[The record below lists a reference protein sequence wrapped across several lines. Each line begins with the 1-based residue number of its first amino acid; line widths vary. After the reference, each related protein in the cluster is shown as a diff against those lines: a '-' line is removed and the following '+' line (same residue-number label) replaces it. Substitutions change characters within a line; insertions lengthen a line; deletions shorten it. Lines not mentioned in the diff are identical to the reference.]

1 MILFWLIEIAFIA
14 YTVFSEDGL
23 INNLHDDVR
32 FTFGFKKIIT
42 IIENIALWFFWNVLL
57 AIINVVIVFCI
68 SFCAM
73 IPFVATQPK
82 IETEYSFNINA
93 MQDNMTI
100 EGRVGGSIFGA
111 RGYVNEDLS
120 YFYARTMPQG
130 EIIGHLPAKKT
141 YIRYDNNVH
150 PNIEVHQSQYEIP
163 EWVCKVFWLEMF
175 NEKTTDYYVIIAPE
189 GTITNDGTYQIDM
202 K

>member
-14 YTVFSEDGL
+14 YTIFSEDGL

-42 IIENIALWFFWNVLL
+42 VIENIALWFFWNVLL
-57 AIINVVIVFCI
+57 AIINVVIVFAI
-68 SFCAM
+68 SIAALF
-73 IPFVATQPK
+73 IFSFTQPTL
-82 IETEYSFNINA
+82 ESEYTFNINA
-93 MQDNMTI
+93 LQDNLVT
-100 EGRVGGSIFGA
+100 EGKIHGSMFGA
-111 RGYVNEDLS
+111 RGYVDGELS

-141 YIRYDNNVH
+141 YIQYDDNVH
-150 PNIEVHQSQYEIP
+150 PCIEVHQSQLDIP
-163 EWVCKVFWLEMF
+163 EWAYKISFLEAM
-175 NEKTTDYYVIIAPE
+175 NSKTTDYYVIIAPE
-189 GTITNDGTYQIDM
+189 GAITNDGTYQIDM